1 MMSTTSRRPS
11 LPPMPDLSHLD
22 EAERKQ
28 IEEVLRRQ
36 HEEEEK
42 EQEMIRKMQQEFD
55 TYRQTVDKINSEAKK
70 TRSPRAVGH
79 RGSVSDLSQD
89 KVC

>member
-1 MMSTTSRRPS
+1 
-11 LPPMPDLSHLD
+11 MPDLSHLD

-42 EQEMIRKMQQEFD
+42 EQEMIRWA
-55 TYRQTVDKINSEAKK
+55 Y
-70 TRSPRAVGH
+70 VGRH
-79 RGSVSDLSQD
+79 F
-89 KVC
+89 VCTLRM